1 MAALPG
7 RRPLP
12 ITQILVAS
20 VKAASSQSRHRR
32 DEVARLKGHRQR
44 KAGLGCRCGQEAWR
58 PFMVVL
64 GLGFS
69 GE

>member
-1 MAALPG
+1 
-7 RRPLP
+7 
-12 ITQILVAS
+12 